1 MEVVHARCCGLDGHK
16 KTVVAGALL
25 TQKDGTVVRRRHTF
39 GTMTAEVLALR
50 EWLDGLRIDHVA
62 LESTG
67 VYWRPVFNLLEA
79 GRTIVL
85 VNAQHRAKVPGRKTD
100 IQDAAWLA
108 DLLRHGLVRA
118 SFIPPAPLR
127 ALRALTRYRKTLG
140 RTRADEVNRRQ
151 TTLEGAH
158 LKRAAVATDG
168 LGLSGREMLS
178 ALLGG
183 EADPAVRAALARG
196 RRRAKLPAL
205 RQALDGR
212 VEPHHRVVLAQLL
225 AHIEFL
231 EDAIADLESAIAGH
245 LTAQE
250 AASPPGG
257 DETTQESPPAA
268 PAPAAPVS
276 KLPVVTARE
285 AVALLQTIPGVGQ
298 TAATAIVAEIGTDM
312 TRFPTAKP
320 RASWAGLCPGNK
332 ESGGKRL
339 SSRITNGTVWRR
351 ARLGECARRA
361 ARTRNTY
368 LAAQYYRLA
377 RRRGPQKAAVAV
389 AHSIL
394 VIAYHV
400 LHDQQPYGDL
410 GADYFDRL
418 DHRATTRRARR
429 YVQHLQ
435 RLGYAVTPPA
445 P

>member
-1 MEVVHARCCGLDGHK
+1 MEVVHTRCCGLDVHK
-16 KTVVAGALL
+16 KTVVACVLL
-25 TQKDGTVVRRRHTF
+25 TQDDGRLVRRLHTF
-39 GTMTAEVLALR
+39 GTMTVELLALR
-50 EWLDGLRIDHVA
+50 DWLDELGIEHVA

-79 GRTIVL
+79 GRTVVL
-85 VNAQHRAKVPGRKTD
+85 VNPQHLSRVPGRKTD
-100 IQDAAWLA
+100 VKDAEWLA

-118 SFIPPAPLR
+118 SFIPPAPIR
-127 ALRALTRYRKTLG
+127 ALRELTRYRKTLV
-140 RTRADEVNRRQ
+140 RMRADEVNRLQ
-151 TTLEGAH
+151 KTLEGAN
-158 LKRAAVATDG
+158 LKLAAVATDV
-168 LGLSGREMLS
+168 LGLSGREMLY

-183 EADPAVRAALARG
+183 EADPAVLAELARG
-196 RRRAKLPAL
+196 KLRVKLPAL

-231 EDAIADLESAIAGH
+231 EAAIADLETAITQHLAEPQAPSAPSGGQPTREPH
-245 LTAQE
+245 L
-250 AASPPGG
+250 P
-257 DETTQESPPAA
+257 TTVPA
-268 PAPAAPVS
+268 
-276 KLPVVTARE
+276 LTERE

-312 TRFPTAKP
+312 TRFPTAKHL
-320 RASWAGLCPGNK
+320 ASWAGLCPGNK

-339 SSRITNGTVWRR
+339 SGRITKGNGWLR
-351 ARLGECARRA
+351 AMLGECAWSA
-361 ARTRNTY
+361 ARTRSTY
-368 LAAQYYRLA
+368 LAAQYHRLA

-400 LHDQQPYGDL
+400 LHDHQPYADL

-418 DHRATTRRARR
+418 DHRAAARRARR
-429 YVQHLQ
+429 YVHHLQHL
-435 RLGYAVTPPA
+435 GYTVTPPA